1 MLETEGSAKKIAMA
15 ALVIEL
21 HDDGTYTIIK
31 NRLSTSDKYINQTVL
46 INEEGL
52 IRQRRK
58 PIVTTSP
65 SFH

>member
-1 MLETEGSAKKIAMA
+1 MLETAGSVMKIALA

-46 INEEGL
+46 VNEEGL
-52 IRQRRK
+52 VKQRKR
-58 PIVTTSP
+58 
-65 SFH
+65 